1 MISYFESNSKGR
13 DFVIGDLHGAYMNL
27 MVLLEKL
34 QFNESQDRLFA
45 LGDLIDR
52 GNDSEKC
59 LGLLKQPWFFSIK
72 GNHEELL
79 IKTFENS
86 GFRPLWNKNGGQW
99 SENISADAL
108 ASYANIIRDLPLVIS
123 IRSDVGRINL
133 LHAEFFGSD
142 EDLDR
147 GNYSEKVQQQLLWGR
162 QLIGNPKE
170 FRPLSQM
177 SKTYCGHSVVKTPIK
192 IGAQIYIDT
201 GAGFIS
207 EGGKLTIADLSEN
220 RFYKV

>member
-1 MISYFESNSKGR
+1 MISYFEPNSKGR
-13 DFVIGDLHGAYMNL
+13 DFVIGDLHGAYKNL
-27 MVLLEKL
+27 MVLMEKL
-34 QFNESQDRLFA
+34 NFSESQDRLFA

-59 LGLLKQPWFFSIK
+59 LDLLKQPWFFSIK

-79 IKTFENS
+79 MKTFENS
-86 GFRPLWNKNGGQW
+86 SFRPLWNKNGGQW
-99 SENISADAL
+99 SENISADTL
-108 ASYANIIRDLPLVIS
+108 ASYANIVRDLPLVIS

-162 QLIGNPKE
+162 QLISNPKE
-170 FRPLSQM
+170 FRPLSQI

-220 RFYKV
+220 RFYTV